1 MTAKLLGLNLS
12 FRAARAG
19 DLDAVRSLH
28 ALAFASLAA
37 SHHSA
42 AEILAHTRLTEAPDY
57 IADLAESHLMLALT
71 PGGEIVASAGWIGVA
86 EELGVARIRKVFV
99 HPSLARRGLASFL
112 VRDAERRA
120 AAAGYTKIIVRANL
134 NAVPLYAKLGYRPLR
149 SDSMATP
156 SGVALPV
163 LFMENAAGRT
173 EP

>member
-1 MTAKLLGLNLS
+1 MTPELLGLSLS
-12 FRAARAG
+12 FRPARGG

-28 ALAFASLAA
+28 ALAFAALAA

-57 IADLAESHLMLALT
+57 IADLSESHLILALK
-71 PGGEIVASAGWIGVA
+71 PCGEIVASAGWIGVA
-86 EELGVARIRKVFV
+86 EEPGVARVRKVFV

-120 AAAGYTKIIVRANL
+120 TAAGYTKMIVRANL

-149 SDSMATP
+149 SGSMATL